1 MKLQKP
7 AEAEM
12 KRATKSIF
20 TIDVMNDFTILSC
33 RNIQPITIL
42 SGSRATNDSLNA
54 LFRIGTSSYLITDTR
69 YLILMSHVCIESW
82 IPIVTDSLRHR

>member
-54 LFRIGTSSYLITDTR
+54 LFRIGTSSYLIR
-69 YLILMSHVCIESW
+69 HQISHSHVSCIESW